1 MKINT
6 QLKKFMV
13 GILLLPLILSCQPAK
28 ETEQGTRKMRAIAT
42 IFPVYDFVRI
52 IGGDKVKVTLLLP
65 PGTDAHHFEPKPE
78 DILKICKSDLFFF
91 TNFEMEHWA
100 YKIIK
105 AAAENT
111 NMLAVE
117 TGNGAVLIPL
127 TEGDEEEKN
136 LSKFDPHIW
145 LDMDNARKMVD
156 NIASALIK
164 RDSRNSDY
172 YLKNARKYKLK
183 LIDLDKKYREG
194 LNKCRSKV
202 ILHAGHWAFAYLANK
217 YHVRYIAAY
226 NVSADAEP
234 SPQKILNL
242 IEQVKTNRIPYI
254 FYESLTAPR
263 LADTIAGE
271 TGAGLLKLNNGH
283 NISKEDLKRN
293 KSFLIMMED
302 NLVNLKKGM
311 QCQ

>member
-183 LIDLDKKYREG
+183 LIDLDKK
-194 LNKCRSKV
+194 
-202 ILHAGHWAFAYLANK
+202 
-217 YHVRYIAAY
+217 
-226 NVSADAEP
+226 
-234 SPQKILNL
+234 
-242 IEQVKTNRIPYI
+242 
-254 FYESLTAPR
+254 
-263 LADTIAGE
+263 
-271 TGAGLLKLNNGH
+271 
-283 NISKEDLKRN
+283 
-293 KSFLIMMED
+293 
-302 NLVNLKKGM
+302 
-311 QCQ
+311 